1 MRMYVLVFFKC
12 LSTSGARSRAISS
25 ELMFPSALSA
35 RPMTYLGRDG
45 EEDGEEDGDGK
56 HELGRVGVTR
66 TVHNTARITHRTP
79 HTAHR
84 TGAFFA
90 PFLSGRA
97 ETLFSLDEQKPFS
110 LWTSKHDERGVR
122 RKRGG
127 QRRALL
133 HQQDEPFA
141 RVALRHFE
149 HVLVLVVQIH
159 FQRVGDEHEHLGFFR
174 QQKHESE
181 VTDSLLRELAPG
193 D

>member
-1 MRMYVLVFFKC
+1 MWSAKSSISSGTWGRRRGRRRERRRGKHVLGRVSNTHSTYHRTTHHAPNSSAAYSISTHRAYTHRAGFLRSSRL
-12 LSTSGARSRAISS
+12 LSVPSSECALRTGRPSCGCTCWCSSSACPPLGQGSRAISS

-66 TVHNTARITHRTP
+66 TVHNTARITHRTS

-97 ETLFSLDEQKPFS
+97 ET
-110 LWTSKHDERGVR
+110 
-122 RKRGG
+122 
-127 QRRALL
+127 
-133 HQQDEPFA
+133 
-141 RVALRHFE
+141 
-149 HVLVLVVQIH
+149 
-159 FQRVGDEHEHLGFFR
+159 
-174 QQKHESE
+174 
-181 VTDSLLRELAPG
+181 
-193 D
+193 